1 MAAQRPRPP
10 LQRPLNIRRPALHS
24 PLFTLH
30 WLLALACVCW
40 AGLTGCSD
48 DDATAPVGPLPEVDL
63 TALEPALAERLS
75 AALAILRS
83 KPEDASFNGEAG
95 MLLHAYRRLDLAQA
109 FYERARALEPDSL
122 RWPYY
127 LGVIHA
133 GRGRHDAALAA
144 FETSLA
150 IDPTLLPARKRK
162 ARSLLEQRRL
172 DESLLIYNELL
183 EEAPDD
189 PQIRNGLG
197 KAHAALGNFEDAAAH
212 LTRAVELSPNFGE
225 AHYALALAYRDL
237 GDEAKSSY
245 HLKQH
250 ENDRFGGPSGADPLM
265 AAIDKLNVSAAE
277 YLKRG
282 VEARGAGR
290 IAEAVE
296 LHLKAVQADP
306 GLVQAH
312 LNLIVLYAGAGK
324 PDLAESHYRQ
334 ALALNPDS
342 AELHYNYGVLSYDRG
357 DFEAA
362 AKAFRKALEINPDY
376 AAANNNMGQMLE
388 QQGRLDDAIGFYR
401 RAVAN
406 RPDYGLAHYHLGR
419 AMMQKQRPAEAVRE
433 FRLAA
438 REETA
443 RTPAYLLALA
453 AAYAALE
460 ETAEAADALALARRL
475 AERYG
480 QTALIERIDSESG
493 KPATRSGR

>member
-1 MAAQRPRPP
+1 MTVAAPQPRHF
-10 LQRPLNIRRPALHS
+10 RRFSLYS
-24 PLFTLH
+24 
-30 WLLALACVCW
+30 LLALACICW
-40 AGLTGCSD
+40 AGLTRCSND
-48 DDATAPVGPLPEVDL
+48 NATAKVGPLPEIDL
-63 TALEPALAERLS
+63 AALEPALAERLS
-75 AALAILRS
+75 AALATLRS
-83 KPEDASFNGEAG
+83 KPADASFNGEAG
-95 MLLHAYRRLDLAQA
+95 MLLHAYQRLDLARK

-133 GRGRHDAALAA
+133 RQGRHEAALGA
-144 FETSLA
+144 FEAGLE

-162 ARSLLEQRRL
+162 ARSLLEQRRP

-183 EEAPDD
+183 QEAPDD
-189 PQIRNGLG
+189 PEIRNGLG
-197 KAHAALGNFEDAAAH
+197 KVHAALGNFEDAAAH
-212 LTRAVELSPNFGE
+212 LTRAVAMSPDFGE
-225 AHYALALAYRDL
+225 AHYALALAYREL
-237 GDEAKSSY
+237 GDEAKSRR
-245 HLKQH
+245 HLKQY

-265 AAIDKLNVSAAE
+265 AAVNKLNVSAAE

-282 VEARGAGR
+282 VEARGAGK
-290 IAEAVE
+290 IAEAIA

-306 GLVQAH
+306 GFVQAH
-312 LNLIVLYAGAGK
+312 LNLIVLYGGAGK

-342 AELHYNYGVLSYDRG
+342 AELHYNYGVLSYDKG
-357 DFEAA
+357 NFDAA
-362 AKAFRKALEINPDY
+362 AQAFRRALAINPDY

-419 AMMQKQRPAEAVRE
+419 AMMRKKRPAEAVRE
-433 FRLAA
+433 FRLAI

-443 RTPAYLLALA
+443 RTPVYLTTLA
-453 AAYAALE
+453 AAYAALG
-460 ETAEAADALALARRL
+460 ETAAAADTLARARRL

-480 QTALIERIDSESG
+480 QAPLIERIDGQLDKLTAGE
-493 KPATRSGR
+493 KP